1 MDLLQKNRKKI
12 LTNNS
17 GGDHHSNVVA
27 EALCVKL
34 RVPDDF
40 GHLRRLPVIIKFN
53 IYYGFCIINVEYWL
67 MIFV

>member
-27 EALCVKL
+27 ETLGVKL
-34 RVPDDF
+34 RVADDF
-40 GHLRRLPVIIKFN
+40 GNLSRLPVVIKFD
-53 IYYGFCIINVEYWL
+53 ISFMV
-67 MIFV
+67 FV

>member
-1 MDLLQKNRKKI
+1 MECLLLSFTKEQKKV
-12 LTNNS
+12 LTDNS

-27 EALCVKL
+27 EALGVKL

-40 GHLRRLPVIIKFN
+40 GNLRRVPVIIEFD
-53 IYYGFCIINVEYWL
+53 ISF